1 MKHIPRILALPTA
14 LAATL
19 VLASCGSSHPSDGS
33 HNGQGASGT
42 TASAPKTTGTTETGA
57 QNQADVTFAIGM
69 IPHHAQ
75 AVEMA
80 DMAPTRAVD
89 PKVKALAAKMKQAQ
103 APEIARMS
111 GWLAS
116 AGAPVPGTAGGHDM
130 SGMGG
135 KKDGM
140 MSSDQM
146 TDLGKATGSA
156 FDRIWLQAMTEHH
169 DGDLALAKDEL
180 ALGISPE
187 AKKLAQ
193 SIIESQSA
201 ELAEMKSILAGIP
214 G

>member
-14 LAATL
+14 LAAIL
-19 VLASCGSSHPSDGS
+19 VLASCGSSDPSDGS
-33 HNGQGASGT
+33 HNGQGTSGT
-42 TASAPKTTGTTETGA
+42 TANPPRTTGTTETGA
-57 QNQADVTFAIGM
+57 QNQAGVTFATGM

-80 DMAPTRAVD
+80 DLALTRAVD
-89 PKVKALAAKMKQAQ
+89 PKVKALAAKIKQAQ

-111 GWLAS
+111 GWLAN

-140 MSSDQM
+140 MSPDQM

-156 FDRIWLQAMTEHH
+156 FDRMWLQAMTQHH
-169 DGDLALAKDEL
+169 DGAVALAKDAL
-180 ALGISPE
+180 ALGISPD
-187 AKKLAQ
+187 AKRLAQ
-193 SIIESQSA
+193 SVIDGQSA
-201 ELAEMKSILAGIP
+201 EIAEMKSILAGMP

>member
-1 MKHIPRILALPTA
+1 MKHIPRILALPAA

-33 HNGQGASGT
+33 HNGQSASGT
-42 TASAPKTTGTTETGA
+42 TANAPRTTGTTETGA
-57 QNQADVTFAIGM
+57 QSQADVTFATGM

-80 DMAPTRAVD
+80 DMAPKQAVD
-89 PKVKALAAKMKQAQ
+89 PKVKALAAKIKHAQ
-103 APEIARMS
+103 GPEIARMS

-135 KKDGM
+135 KEDGM
-140 MSSDQM
+140 MSPDQM
-146 TDLGKATGSA
+146 TNLVKATGSP
-156 FDRIWLQAMTEHH
+156 FDRMWLQAMTQHH
-169 DGDLALAKDEL
+169 DGAVALAKDEL
-180 ALGISPE
+180 ALGISPD

-193 SIIESQSA
+193 SIIDSQSA
-201 ELAEMKSILAGIP
+201 EMAEMKSILAGMP